1 MELVLPAGG
10 LSAPTLKALRG
21 ALPGV
26 LSNWLRPGSAFW
38 DAERL
43 LRELDARGYFGSTGS
58 RAGWPPL
65 LQVRLSGTGH
75 VCLLLPNHK
84 GSSAHGYQHMCEHC
98 TKL

>member
-43 LRELDARGYFGSTGS
+43 LFELDARGYFGSTGS